1 MFITTKIAKLDKS
14 ILYIVASLVVI
25 GTIAIYGATTDTRLE
40 GLQINYLY
48 LFASFC
54 IPMTLVALV
63 DYKILLGKLSY
74 LFYGIGLGL
83 LVLVKLFGENLN
95 GAVRWLT
102 IGSFQLQPSELA
114 KICTVL
120 LIAHLLGKREGKP
133 LRFFQDLMPV
143 CFVFL
148 IPFILIMDQPD
159 LGTAL
164 VFVGILLSMLWIGNI
179 RALYMILILGTVILS
194 IGTILWLYY
203 ANFDLLSKI
212 VEPHQLSRIQ
222 AFLDPSSDPN
232 KSWHV
237 KNAMIAIG
245 SGGLSGGEGTSLRNG
260 YIPYAYSDSI
270 YVVIGAKYGFI
281 GSAVLMLLYLLLVYR
296 MIFVA
301 LESRERAGSY
311 IVTGFIAMF
320 IFQVSV
326 NIGMHIGL
334 LPLTGIS
341 LPFISY
347 GGSSL
352 LTNMIAIGLVLSVKV
367 HKDEIVDD
375 RS

>member
-1 MFITTKIAKLDKS
+1 MFLSTKIAKLDRS
-14 ILYIVASLVVI
+14 VLFLVTCLVAI
-25 GTIAIYGATTDTRLE
+25 GTVAIYGATTDTRLD
-40 GLQINYLY
+40 GLYISSLY
-48 LFASFC
+48 LFALFC
-54 IPMTLVALV
+54 IPMLFIALV
-63 DYKILLGKLSY
+63 DYKILLGRLAY
-74 LFYGIGLGL
+74 LFYGVGIGLL
-83 LVLVKLFGENLN
+83 MLVKLVGENLN
-95 GAVRWLT
+95 GAVRWLS

-120 LIAHLLGKREGKP
+120 LIAHLLGKREGQQ
-133 LRFFQDLMPV
+133 LRFFQDLVPV

-164 VFVGILLSMLWIGNI
+164 VFAGILLSMLWIGNI
-179 RALYMILILGTVILS
+179 RALYMILILGVVIIS

-222 AFLDPSSDPN
+222 AFLDPQSDPD

-245 SGGLSGGEGTSLRNG
+245 SGGLSGSEGIFLRKG

-281 GSAVLMLLYLLLVYR
+281 GSSVLLMLYLLLVYR
-296 MIFVA
+296 MIFIA
-301 LESRERAGSY
+301 LESRDRAGAY
-311 IVTGFIAMF
+311 VVAGFIAMI

-326 NIGMHIGL
+326 NLGMHLGL

-352 LTNMIAIGLVLSVKV
+352 LTNMIAIGIVLSVKV
-367 HKDEIVDD
+367 HKDDSID
-375 RS
+375 

>member
-1 MFITTKIAKLDKS
+1 MFITTKFTKLDKS
-14 ILYIVASLVVI
+14 VVYLVASLVAI
-25 GTIAIYGATTDTRLE
+25 GTVAIYGATTDTRLD
-40 GLQINYLY
+40 GLHINYLY
-48 LFASFC
+48 LFGFFC
-54 IPMTLVALV
+54 IPTLFIALV
-63 DYKILLGKLSY
+63 DYKIFLGKLSY
-74 LFYGIGLGL
+74 FLYGIGIGL
-83 LVLVKLFGENLN
+83 LVLVKLVGENLN
-95 GAVRWLT
+95 GAVRWLS

-120 LIAHLLGKREGKP
+120 LIAHLLGKREGKQ
-133 LRFFQDLMPV
+133 LRFFQDIAPV
-143 CFVFL
+143 CVVFF
-148 IPFILIMDQPD
+148 IPFVLIMDQPD

-179 RALYMILILGTVILS
+179 RALYMILILGAVIITV
-194 IGTILWLYY
+194 GTILWLYY

-222 AFLDPSSDPN
+222 AFLDPTSDPD

-245 SGGLSGGEGTSLRNG
+245 AGGLAGSEGIFLRKG

-270 YVVIGAKYGFI
+270 YVAIGEKYGFI
-281 GSAVLMLLYLLLVYR
+281 GSSVMMMLYLLLVYR
-296 MIFVA
+296 MIYIA
-301 LESRERAGSY
+301 LDSRERAGSY

-352 LTNMIAIGLVLSVKV
+352 LTNMIAIGLVLSVKI
-367 HKDEIVDD
+367 HKDEIFVNT
-375 RS
+375 